1 MVDVR
6 YALNVEKVQSVTNI
20 GIYLIMKR
28 KDLLKSILN
37 ESNRIDE
44 IVSGKDEVKKT
55 FRRLNELLSNFTSIT
70 RQLPESNEFR
80 KNVKDYTDAID
91 TVIASMPDADKK
103 RHREV
108 ISEYKNAITDTLNV
122 ISKLTETKSKF
133 IQARDSAKNLLE
145 YYNSLEK

>member
-1 MVDVR
+1 
-6 YALNVEKVQSVTNI
+6 
-20 GIYLIMKR
+20 MKR
-28 KDLLKSILN
+28 TNLLTSILG
-37 ESNRIDE
+37 ESHRIDE

-91 TVIASMPDADKK
+91 IVISSMPDTDKK
-103 RHREV
+103 KHKAV
-108 ISEYKNAITDTLNV
+108 ISEYKNAITETLNV
-122 ISKLTETKSKF
+122 ISKLSETKSKF

-145 YYNSLEK
+145 YYNSLIGEN